1 MTSLETA
8 FEKAS
13 ADGTLAGAALLA
25 ATTDKGIVY
34 SKAFGKRSL
43 EKDAQD
49 MTVDD
54 VMQLYSATKL
64 VTSISA
70 MQLVERSLFTL
81 DEDVSRVLPEIGGLK
96 VLTGMN
102 GSEPVFEE
110 PKSKITL
117 RYVLSIDINIEWYI
131 REKTNKLTH

>member
-1 MTSLETA
+1 MTSLESA
-8 FEKAS
+8 FEKACE
-13 ADGTLAGAALLA
+13 DGTLAGAALLA

-49 MTVDD
+49 MAIDD

-70 MQLVERSLFTL
+70 MQLAERGLFTL

-96 VLTGMN
+96 VLTRMN

-110 PKSKITL
+110 PKSKVTL
-117 RYVLSIDINIEWYI
+117 RYVLSIYISIE
-131 REKTNKLTH
+131 

>member
-8 FEKAS
+8 FEKACG
-13 ADGTLAGAALLA
+13 DGTLAGAALLA

-34 SKAFGKRSL
+34 SRAFGKRSP
-43 EKDAQD
+43 EADAQD

-54 VMQLYSATKL
+54 VMLLYSATKL

-70 MQLVERSLFTL
+70 LQLVERSLFTL
-81 DEDVSRVLPEIGGLK
+81 DEDVSSILPEIGGLK

-110 PKSKITL
+110 PKSKVTL
-117 RYVLSIDINIEWYI
+117 RYVSHTSINIYI
-131 REKTNKLTH
+131 F

>member
-8 FEKAS
+8 FEKACN
-13 ADGTLAGAALLA
+13 DGTLAGAALLA
-25 ATTDKGIVY
+25 ATADKGIVY

-43 EKDAQD
+43 ETDAKD

-64 VTSISA
+64 ITSISA
-70 MQLVERSLFTL
+70 LQLVERGLFTL

-96 VLTGMN
+96 VLTEMN

-110 PKSKITL
+110 PKSKVTL
-117 RYVLSIDINIEWYI
+117 R
-131 REKTNKLTH
+131 